1 MRGPGVLPFGFRLL
15 SRAPDIPSFE
25 APVSATVGATKFPCI
40 EYVLYF
46 VEGKTVMAD
55 RLWHVYISVQKA
67 LRTALL
73 AEGSSLHSEIKQAR
87 RGS

>member
-1 MRGPGVLPFGFRLL
+1 MRPASDL
-15 SRAPDIPSFE
+15 SHW
-25 APVSATVGATKFPCI
+25 GATKFPCI